1 MKNKKRIEQPLVQ
14 VVPDTADTEGE
25 LGHEWG
31 TGKGTLQKDNY
42 KYYPAVPAEP
52 VTTATDVP
60 LGSVVSVPVPTPPAK
75 LMDVDKLALDLARE
89 RRKTALA
96 EAKTALAQNDNAE
109 LSYKYVILQLYMKY
123 GLTDADAISEAGDI
137 VRGGALP
144 KPQGV
149 PVK

>member
-1 MKNKKRIEQPLVQ
+1 MKNKKRNGQPLVQ
-14 VVPDTADTEGE
+14 VVPDTADTEGGWE
-25 LGHEWG
+25 
-31 TGKGTLQKDNY
+31 TGKGTFQRDTFE
-42 KYYPAVPAEP
+42 YPEVPVEP
-52 VTTATDVP
+52 AATATGVP
-60 LGSVVSVPVPTPPAK
+60 LGSVVPVPVPAPPAK
-75 LMDVDKLALDLARE
+75 LLDIDKAALDLARE

-123 GLTDADAISEAGDI
+123 GLSDRDAISENGDI
-137 VRGGALP
+137 VKDGALP